1 MKLRFT
7 KGINKSV
14 ILGMVDAM
22 LANKVSLVRRQQQ
35 QQEQQQQQQQQQ
47 QDATPY
53 SVWRTRLEHMRLCAR
68 VFVADPVLH
77 NCVQKPVSQ

>member
-22 LANKVSLVRRQQQ
+22 LANKVNRHIR
-35 QQEQQQQQQQQQ
+35 QQQQQQQQRQRRKQ
-47 QDATPY
+47 Q
-53 SVWRTRLEHMRLCAR
+53 
-68 VFVADPVLH
+68 
-77 NCVQKPVSQ
+77 Q